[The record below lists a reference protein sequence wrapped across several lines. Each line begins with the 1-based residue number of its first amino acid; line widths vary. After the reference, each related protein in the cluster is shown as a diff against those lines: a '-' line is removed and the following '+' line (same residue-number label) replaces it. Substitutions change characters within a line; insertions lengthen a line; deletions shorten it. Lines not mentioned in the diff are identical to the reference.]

1 MKNNPIAAQEASAH
15 ALAMIVA
22 ANGHIDER
30 EMSVLDQLDAF
41 RRLGVDRERFLELA
55 RSCVLDVGAHLSER
69 SWLCADHMAY
79 VDSLLDAVRNPDDR
93 MLVCRFAAA
102 VITADG
108 RVTHDERLVYDHALA
123 RWRII
128 PSQVTQAIL
137 HDPRRCDGVH
147 RAA

>member
-1 MKNNPIAAQEASAH
+1 MKHTPPAASEAPAH

-30 EMSVLDQLDAF
+30 ELGVLDQLDAF
-41 RRLGVDRERFLELA
+41 RRVGVSRERFVDMA
-55 RSCVLDVGAHLSER
+55 RSCVADVGVHLSER

-79 VDSLLDAVRNPDDR
+79 VDALLDAVPNPDDR
-93 MLVCRFAAA
+93 MLVCRLAAA
-102 VITADG
+102 VVTADG

-123 RWRII
+123 RWRIL

-137 HDPRRCDGVH
+137 HDQRR
-147 RAA
+147 